1 MSSTTYS
8 DHDPD
13 YQQAILHIRSLWEFA
28 NVSQFMHTYYD
39 AFGLDSFDTDELER
53 SLATDDN
60 IQIGDLIIKMLRTL
74 SFNKNISLD
83 NWEQHLLQ
91 QYQKH
96 APEKNPFGDETC
108 SIKFE
113 DMSVKQKVL
122 ILHDLCHWQ
131 MRNPDRFRNFLSNQ
145 DNPQEW
151 RVTPVG
157 YDSKGNTYWLFDD
170 NRLCKESPKKDV
182 SKKQKSKVKN
192 TRRSRAKHVPSEV
205 NETIAETT
213 NWETVCVTIAEW
225 EEFPKRFEKSRNVQ
239 EKAFYKL
246 LTEDLLPQI
255 LAALH
260 EKEKERKKLDALA
273 NRKRSSR
280 IQKREFE
287 KQEADRAAQLKK
299 DQDEREEKTKQE
311 ELARLKAE
319 RDREARSQ
327 ARERRSKERE
337 QRLLARDDKLKKEQE
352 TTIERQHVIK
362 IKRVSDIQDHLTPPD
377 TTFQVKNQNPEDW
390 YFDCLCGI
398 SGTNINDGSN
408 MIACDRCAVWQHL
421 DCLLKTDERFRKTR
435 DFSQIEYVCAR
446 CLQRQ
451 AIQSSTP
458 ASNNE
463 HDETIDVVKIDS
475 NDVIIP
481 PIQPFENILRSDQT
495 VQEMN
500 IDLTSV
506 KRPRQKQE
514 TQEILALPV
523 KERKRPVKNTKKSN
537 NNGIECEGKDTGN
550 TMKPTKK
557 STKKDG
563 TERAT
568 KRRRKDMGQI
578 LPTPSAVGTT
588 PAPNSQL
595 LSYIHTSNYILP
607 SANIQ
612 PATTIN
618 YRFAGG
624 SNMYTTGYRPMPN
637 NVSAPFP
644 VNIPYKSSP
653 STVPATTLSHGHTDI
668 YSANAPYSSSYSRD
682 VGSFDGVDSTKDI
695 GVAKNNIQDSN
706 EDKAEDTWILPHKK
720 DIMSI
725 SNLIE

>member
-13 YQQAILHIRSLWEFA
+13 YQQAILHIRGLWEFA
-28 NVSQFMHTYYD
+28 NVSQFMHTYCD

-60 IQIGDLIIKMLRTL
+60 IQVGGLIMKMLRTL
-74 SFNKNISLD
+74 SFNKTISLD
-83 NWEQHLLQ
+83 NWEQHLHQ
-91 QYQKH
+91 QYQKY

-108 SIKFE
+108 TIKFE
-113 DMSVKQKVL
+113 DISVKQKVL
-122 ILHDLCHWQ
+122 ILHDLCQWQ
-131 MRNPDRFRNFLSNQ
+131 MRNPERFRNLLSNQ

-192 TRRSRAKHVPSEV
+192 TRRSRAKHVTPEV
-205 NETIAETT
+205 NESIAEST

-225 EEFPKRFEKSRNVQ
+225 EEFPKRFEKSRNAQ

-246 LTEDLLPQI
+246 LTEDLLPPI
-255 LAALH
+255 LAALQ
-260 EKEKERKKLDALA
+260 EREKERKKLDALA

-280 IQKREFE
+280 IQKRELE
-287 KQEADRAAQLKK
+287 KQEADRATQLKK
-299 DQDEREEKTKQE
+299 DQDEREEKAKQME
-311 ELARLKAE
+311 FAKIKAE
-319 RDREARSQ
+319 KDREERSQ

-337 QRLLARDDKLKKEQE
+337 LRLLARDDKIKKEQE
-352 TTIERQHVIK
+352 TIIEKQHDMKV
-362 IKRVSDIQDHLTPPD
+362 KRVNDIQDHLTPPD
-377 TTFQVKNQNPEDW
+377 TTLYVKTQQAEDW

-421 DCLLKTDERFRKTR
+421 DCLLKTDERFRQTR

-446 CLQRQ
+446 CLQSQ

-463 HDETIDVVKIDS
+463 HDEIIDVVKIDS

-481 PIQPFENILRSDQT
+481 PIQPFENILR
-495 VQEMN
+495 
-500 IDLTSV
+500 
-506 KRPRQKQE
+506 
-514 TQEILALPV
+514 
-523 KERKRPVKNTKKSN
+523 PVKNMKKSN
-537 NNGIECEGKDTGN
+537 NNGIECEGKNTGN
-550 TMKPTKK
+550 NMKPTKK
-557 STKKDG
+557 STKKDD
-563 TERAT
+563 TS
-568 KRRRKDMGQI
+568 QI

-595 LSYIHTSNYILP
+595 LPYLQTSNFILP

-612 PATTIN
+612 PMTTIN
-618 YRFAGG
+618 YRYAGG
-624 SNMYTTGYRPMPN
+624 SNTYMTGYRPTPN

-644 VNIPYKSSP
+644 VNIPYKTSP
-653 STVPATTLSHGHTDI
+653 NTIPATTLSHGHTDI
-668 YSANAPYSSSYSRD
+668 YSTNASYSSYSRD
-682 VGSFDGVDSTKDI
+682 VGSFSGVDSTKDI
-695 GVAKNNIQDSN
+695 GVATNNIQESN

-720 DIMSI
+720 DIMKTQLGI
-725 SNLIE
+725 KQKLINTPLTLTC

>member
-13 YQQAILHIRSLWEFA
+13 YQQAILHIRGLWEFA
-28 NVSQFMHTYYD
+28 NVSQFMHTYCD

-60 IQIGDLIIKMLRTL
+60 IQVGGLIMKMLRTL
-74 SFNKNISLD
+74 SFNKTISLD
-83 NWEQHLLQ
+83 NWEQHLHQ
-91 QYQKH
+91 QYQKY
-96 APEKNPFGDETC
+96 APEKNPFGDEICT
-108 SIKFE
+108 IKFE
-113 DMSVKQKVL
+113 DISVKQKVL
-122 ILHDLCHWQ
+122 ILHDLCQWQ
-131 MRNPDRFRNFLSNQ
+131 MRNPERFRNLLSNQ

-192 TRRSRAKHVPSEV
+192 TRRSRAKHVTPEV
-205 NETIAETT
+205 NESIAEST

-225 EEFPKRFEKSRNVQ
+225 EEFPKRFEKSRNAQ

-246 LTEDLLPQI
+246 LTEDLLPPI
-255 LAALH
+255 LAALQ
-260 EKEKERKKLDALA
+260 EREKERKKLDALA

-280 IQKREFE
+280 IQKRELE
-287 KQEADRAAQLKK
+287 KQEADRAAQIKK
-299 DQDEREEKTKQE
+299 DQDEREEKAKQME
-311 ELARLKAE
+311 FAKIKAE
-319 RDREARSQ
+319 KDREERSQ

-337 QRLLARDDKLKKEQE
+337 LRLLARDDKIKKEQE
-352 TTIERQHVIK
+352 TIIEKQHDMKV
-362 IKRVSDIQDHLTPPD
+362 KRVNDIQDHLTPPD
-377 TTFQVKNQNPEDW
+377 TTLHVKTQQAEDW

-421 DCLLKTDERFRKTR
+421 DCLLKTDERFRQTR

-446 CLQRQ
+446 CLQSQ

-463 HDETIDVVKIDS
+463 HDEIIDVVKIDS

-481 PIQPFENILRSDQT
+481 PIQPFENILRLDQT

-500 IDLTSV
+500 IDLTNV
-506 KRPRQKQE
+506 KRPIYKQE
-514 TQEILALPV
+514 NQEISTLPI
-523 KERKRPVKNTKKSN
+523 KERKRPVKNMKKSN
-537 NNGIECEGKDTGN
+537 NNGIECEGKNTGN
-550 TMKPTKK
+550 NMKPK

-568 KRRRKDMGQI
+568 KRRKKDTSQI

-595 LSYIHTSNYILP
+595 LPYLQTSNFILP

-612 PATTIN
+612 PMTTIN
-618 YRFAGG
+618 YRYAGG
-624 SNMYTTGYRPMPN
+624 SNTYMTGYRPTPN

-644 VNIPYKSSP
+644 VNIPYKTSP
-653 STVPATTLSHGHTDI
+653 STIPATTLSHGHTDI
-668 YSANAPYSSSYSRD
+668 YSTNASYSSYSRD
-682 VGSFDGVDSTKDI
+682 VGSFSGVDSTKDI
-695 GVAKNNIQDSN
+695 GVATNNIQESN

>member
-1 MSSTTYS
+1 MSKILFKTKNDSRFTRRLFSSDFKFLVPMSSTTYS

-28 NVSQFMHTYYD
+28 NASQFMHTYYD

-131 MRNPDRFRNFLSNQ
+131 MRNPDRFRNLLSNQ

-151 RVTPVG
+151 RVSPVG

-205 NETIAETT
+205 NETIAEST

-225 EEFPKRFEKSRNVQ
+225 EEFPKRFEKSRNLQ

-260 EKEKERKKLDALA
+260 EKEKEQKKLDALA

-280 IQKREFE
+280 IQKREIE
-287 KQEADRAAQLKK
+287 KHEADLAAQLKK
-299 DQDEREEKTKQE
+299 DQDEREEKARQDE
-311 ELARLKAE
+311 IARLKAE

-337 QRLLARDDKLKKEQE
+337 QRLLARDDKLKKEQDI
-352 TTIERQHVIK
+352 TIEQQHAIK

-390 YFDCLCGI
+390 YFDCLCGV

-421 DCLLKTDERFRKTR
+421 DCLLKTDERFRKTS
-435 DFSQIEYVCAR
+435 DFSQIDYICAR

-451 AIQSSTP
+451 VIQSSTP

-481 PIQPFENILRSDQT
+481 PIQPFENTLRSDQT

-514 TQEILALPV
+514 NQEISALPV

-537 NNGIECEGKDTGN
+537 NNGIECEEQQREEEKIWV
-550 TMKPTKK
+550 KFY
-557 STKKDG
+557 
-563 TERAT
+563 
-568 KRRRKDMGQI
+568 
-578 LPTPSAVGTT
+578 
-588 PAPNSQL
+588 QL
-595 LSYIHTSNYILP
+595 LR
-607 SANIQ
+607 
-612 PATTIN
+612 
-618 YRFAGG
+618 RFAGG

-653 STVPATTLSHGHTDI
+653 STVPATTLSHGHADI
-668 YSANAPYSSSYSRD
+668 YSANASYSSSYSRD

-695 GVAKNNIQDSN
+695 GVATNNIQDSN
-706 EDKAEDTWILPHKK
+706 EEKAEETWILPHKK